1 MFTGSTLVFDLEVG
15 GDERRGLTS
24 DPRGEWLSALSLVI
38 LYYLDLRRRGE
49 DKYITTFIQHK
60 YTHVRQYTQRGTF
73 NTHAGDDFH
82 TTPTH
87 THFCSY

>member
-1 MFTGSTLVFDLEVG
+1 MNVFTGSTLVFDLEVG

-60 YTHVRQYTQRGTF
+60 YTHVNMTDCLTKR
-73 NTHAGDDFH
+73 NI
-82 TTPTH
+82 
-87 THFCSY
+87 